1 MRFAARIPALILLLV
16 LSAVLLSGCNRGPA
30 GVPPLT
36 LDHAKALQAVD
47 PEGALNEYQA
57 ISNHYS
63 GSNQELAATA
73 LFDLAQY
80 AADPNGYGS
89 GASMH
94 LEPGVP
100 LTAGARKEL
109 SDRRASGL
117 QQAQQA
123 LTNLQQHFGNT
134 SVVKSPQFTELF
146 NQVNDRLDQE
156 NSHLFTYKLIDA
168 LVAMTGRKPAF
179 SYWFALLAIAVL
191 IKVVTFPTM
200 LKTYKSQREM
210 QKMAPIIKQ
219 IQAKYKDDPQE
230 QMKKV
235 QEAYKEHGVNMFAT
249 CLPSLIQLPIF
260 WFMIDLIEVYRLH
273 FTHGTFLWIG
283 SSLAKQYPAYIGAN
297 LGSFDM
303 PILVLYALSMM
314 LTMKLTPV
322 SDPAMAQQQKTMS
335 YMMTFFIMYYF
346 IVSRWASA
354 FLVYYLIQNLLSAVQ
369 QYYFIYLPSK
379 NSAAVTISSDGAAAL
394 ARPVSGSAA
403 TSPRPVKTTN
413 VSSTVTPVDVPRPRP
428 KKKKR

>member
-1 MRFAARIPALILLLV
+1 MRFAVRVPSIILLV
-16 LSAVLLSGCNRGPA
+16 VVTAAVLTGCNHGPA

-36 LDHAKALQAVD
+36 IAHAQAMQAVD
-47 PEGALNEYQA
+47 PDGALSEYQA
-57 ISNHYS
+57 VSDHYS
-63 GSNQELAATA
+63 SSNRELAATA
-73 LFDLAQY
+73 LFDLAIY
-80 AADPNGYGS
+80 ASDPNGYGS
-89 GASMH
+89 PASLH
-94 LEPGVP
+94 IEPGVAM
-100 LTAGARKEL
+100 TSGARKEL
-109 SDRRASGL
+109 ADRKSSGL
-117 QQAQQA
+117 LQAQTA
-123 LTNLQQHFGNT
+123 LINLQQHFGDT
-134 SVVKSPQFTELF
+134 DLVKSAAFTTLLT
-146 NQVNDRLDQE
+146 QVNDQIDRE

-168 LVAMTGRKPAF
+168 LVALTGRKPAF
-179 SYWFALLAIAVL
+179 SYWFALLGIAVL
-191 IKVVTFPTM
+191 IKVITFPTM

-210 QKMAPIIKQ
+210 QKMAPIIKE
-219 IQAKYKDDPQE
+219 IQARYKDDPQE

-260 WFMIDLIEVYRLH
+260 WFMIDLIRVYQLH

-379 NSAAVTISSDGAAAL
+379 NNPVVAITSGGAAAM
-394 ARPVSGSAA
+394 ARPVGGTSTTA
-403 TSPRPVKTTN
+403 TSPVKRTGTAPT
-413 VSSTVTPVDVPRPRP
+413 SPTVDVPRPRP

>member
-1 MRFAARIPALILLLV
+1 MRFAARIPAIILLVV

-36 LDHAKALQAVD
+36 LDHAKALQALD
-47 PEGALNEYQA
+47 PDSALNEYQA
-57 ISNHYS
+57 VSDHYS
-63 GSNQELAATA
+63 NSNRELAATA

-80 AADPNGYGS
+80 ASDPNGYGS
-89 GASMH
+89 GATMH

-100 LTAGARKEL
+100 LTSGARKEL
-109 SDRRASGL
+109 ADRRANGL
-117 QQAQQA
+117 QQAEQA
-123 LTNLQQHFGNT
+123 LTNLQQHYGDTN
-134 SVVKSPQFTELF
+134 VVKSPQFTALF
-146 NQVNDRLDQE
+146 NQVNDRIDQE

-179 SYWFALLAIAVL
+179 SYWFALFAIAVL
-191 IKVVTFPTM
+191 IKVITFPTM

-210 QKMAPIIKQ
+210 QKMAPIIKA

-260 WFMIDLIEVYRLH
+260 WFMIDLIRVYQLH

-314 LTMKLTPV
+314 VTMKLTPV

-354 FLVYYLIQNLLSAVQ
+354 FLVYYLIQNILSAVQ
-369 QYYFIYLPSK
+369 QYYFIYLPSR
-379 NSAAVTISSDGAAAL
+379 NNPAVTVSSGGAAAL
-394 ARPVSGSAA
+394 ARPVTGTA
-403 TSPRPVKTTN
+403 TTTPRPQKTAKAPTGPS
-413 VSSTVTPVDVPRPRP
+413 VVDVPRPRP